1 MNQNLSIFENF
12 ISNPQKM
19 EAYKENPIQHAFL
32 LALYEFSNQGHDFAD
47 LPWFR
52 ASKPQGFVRSSMEV
66 SYD

>member
-1 MNQNLSIFENF
+1 MIKLTPTNKLLEDF

-19 EAYKENPIQHAFL
+19 ETYKKNPIQHAFL

-52 ASKPQGFVRSSMEV
+52 ASKPQEV